1 MGSPDFLA
9 RNQTNTANTIASPLK
24 ETSIVQEDQKNQG
37 TPWSKYDSDDIA
49 ANKGSGKPLPK
60 QYFKGQR
67 VYPNENDAFQTEEQ
81 AQKTE
86 DLENTNN

>member
-1 MGSPDFLA
+1 MSSPFQKTFSA
-9 RNQTNTANTIASPLK
+9 KSPLK
-24 ETSIVQEDQKNQG
+24 ENSILQEDQKDQG
-37 TPWSKYDSDDIA
+37 TPWSQYTSDDIA

-67 VYPNENDAFQTEEQ
+67 VLPNENDAFQTEEQ
-81 AQKTE
+81 TQQTE